1 MVIVDEI
8 LEARRTDGVQ
18 RLPGGRQRVA
28 GVLCTRGTLEKFDK
42 NPKPAMCRVL
52 DVWKPYPWM
61 NVTNLKNVYET
72 YPRAHKKKSDGFLC
86 FLVK

>member
-1 MVIVDEI
+1 MVIVEEI

-42 NPKPAMCRVL
+42 NPKPAISVIKAKLREDAAYAL
-52 DVWKPYPWM
+52 
-61 NVTNLKNVYET
+61 
-72 YPRAHKKKSDGFLC
+72 S
-86 FLVK
+86 